1 MLLLERFQNGD
12 ESAMDALIEKH
23 QTRAYQLAFRL
34 TRNPELAADVV
45 AEAFVRVYRAAKRFR
60 GQAAFSTWL
69 HRIVTNC
76 FLDHRKKASSRPSIS
91 LNAMLGSFE
100 DETEWEIAAEEP
112 SPFDYAVSTEREE
125 AIHEALGTLKESH
138 RAMIMMFH
146 SDQLSYEEIADTL
159 DLPIGTVK
167 SRLNRARLALRQ
179 VLTPVPAFQSDLPQV
194 NVSRGNYMAA

>member
-1 MLLLERFQNGD
+1 
-12 ESAMDALIEKH
+12 MDTLIQRH

-76 FLDHRKKASSRPSIS
+76 FLDHRKKANSRPSIS

-100 DETEWEIAAEEP
+100 DEAEWEIAAEEA
-112 SPFDYAVSTEREE
+112 SPFDYAVSSERET
-125 AIHEALGTLKESH
+125 AIHEALGSLKESH

-146 SDQLSYEEIADTL
+146 SDQLSYEEIADVL

-179 VLTPVPAFQSDLPQV
+179 VLAPMPAFQPE
-194 NVSRGNYMAA
+194 VSMGRVLQAG